1 MRFLIAILLL
11 SGGAY
16 LYLYFNP
23 SYKLSMEAKIYY
35 SMGEYRI
42 ALELAN
48 QALELRSYN
57 TMAFHIKTRS
67 EEALKIINY
76 IEEADK
82 YQQEIIEILK
92 ERPISKENK
101 YRIKMMSDIVIGNYE
116 ALSMTFVEDEKLKEE
131 ALKRYQKFQKLNRNI
146 VESIEKE
153 ENRLSSDY

>member
-1 MRFLIAILLL
+1 
-11 SGGAY
+11 
-16 LYLYFNP
+16 
-23 SYKLSMEAKIYY
+23 
-35 SMGEYRI
+35 MGEYRI